1 MIRKPVSIYKRQKCD
16 NHQDPLYMRL
26 INPMCVTEFGCFD
39 IILSGNGKSVSME
52 NGNGYTP
59 YWL

>member
-1 MIRKPVSIYKRQKCD
+1 MGIITTIC
-16 NHQDPLYMRL
+16 
-26 INPMCVTEFGCFD
+26 ITEFGCYD
-39 IILSGNGKSVSME
+39 IILSGNGKSVSMK

>member
-16 NHQDPLYMRL
+16 NHQEAVLMGL
-26 INPMCVTEFGCFD
+26 ITTICITEFGCCD
-39 IILSGNGKSVSME
+39 VILSGNGKSVSMK

-59 YWL
+59 FWL

>member
-1 MIRKPVSIYKRQKCD
+1 
-16 NHQDPLYMRL
+16 MRL
-26 INPMCVTEFGCFD
+26 INRMQVTKFGYFD

-59 YWL
+59 FWL